1 MKRLSLAILLVGAA
15 GLVALGAYSGSI
27 VFQAPHGAKALG
39 MGGAFT
45 ALADDGTTMIWN
57 PAALALKPEG
67 LWLGGA
73 TSNLFGMVGYQFVS
87 AGGTF
92 AGYAVAAGWANATA
106 GQPYSANAFMGA
118 VGLKLGDF
126 GMAGVN
132 LKYYTEKINVSDYS
146 GFGFDLGVLVPLT
159 PEIALAFAAKD
170 IATTIAG
177 QTVAPVYTVG
187 AGFGL
192 LEGALRLGVD
202 LSLTGAFAPKDLRAG
217 LEFVLIENLAVRAGF
232 VAPGLDF
239 ANYYFT
245 VGAGFSL
252 AGLTVDAA
260 YVFLKEPGESLV
272 LSATF
277 LFGELFAPEEGP
289 AR

>member
-1 MKRLSLAILLVGAA
+1 MKRLTVAILLVGAL
-15 GLVALGAYSGSI
+15 GLVGLAYEGSI

-57 PAALALKPEG
+57 PAALALKGEG

-106 GQPYSANAFMGA
+106 GELYSANAFMGA
-118 VGLKLGDF
+118 VGFALGDF
-126 GMAGVN
+126 GSLGVN
-132 LKYYTEKINVSDYS
+132 LKYYMEKVGTADNS
-146 GFGFDLGVLVPLT
+146 GFGFDVGLLVPIT
-159 PEIALAFAAKD
+159 PEIKVALSAKD
-170 IATTIAG
+170 VATTIAG
-177 QTVAPVYTVG
+177 QTVTPVYTIG

-192 LEGALRLGVD
+192 LEGALQLAVD

-217 LEFVLIENLAVRAGF
+217 LEFMLIENLAVRAG
-232 VAPGLDF
+232 VVVPGLDF

-245 VGAGFSL
+245 VGAGFKL
-252 AGLTVDAA
+252 AGLSVDAA

-289 AR
+289 TP